1 MSSLSL
7 RNELIKVLAFGYKN
21 WIITKRNVFTLL
33 ELVFWPV
40 IWLVS
45 VGLMTHFLGLTQD
58 VIAFI
63 LVGVISL
70 SVVQVCQL
78 DVAYV
83 LLFDVW
89 SKSIKHT
96 FIAPI
101 KGLHLVLGSWFVGM
115 SRGSFVFLLLMGFA
129 YKAFN
134 FDFLKPGVPT
144 LLLFLLGLFINAA
157 LIGMTVCVLVLIF
170 GQRAEVAAWSLVS
183 LMLLICGIYYPT
195 SLLPQPFATLS
206 RGIPLTYFLEYFR
219 SFYGYEPG
227 TTNVLAKAYL
237 TSIVYFGLGLVA
249 LKTASERA
257 RVNGLL
263 LKLSE

>member
-1 MSSLSL
+1 M
-7 RNELIKVLAFGYKN
+7 IKVLAFGYKN
-21 WIITKRNVFTLL
+21 WIISKRNVFTLL
-33 ELVFWPV
+33 ELVFWPI

-45 VGLMTHFLGLTQD
+45 VGLMTHFLELKKD

-101 KGLHLVLGSWFVGM
+101 KGQHLVLGSWLVGM
-115 SRGSFVFLLLMGFA
+115 ARGSFVFLLLMGFA
-129 YKAFN
+129 YNAFN
-134 FDFLKPGVPT
+134 FDFMKPGLPT
-144 LLLFLLGLFINAA
+144 LLLFLFGLFLNAA
-157 LIGMTVCVLVLIF
+157 LIGMTVCVLVLLF

-195 SLLPQPFATLS
+195 TLLPPPFAALS

-219 SFYGYEPG
+219 SFYGYPPG
-227 TTNVLAKAYL
+227 TTHTLAKAYIS
-237 TSIVYFGLGLVA
+237 SIIYFGAGLLA
-249 LKTASERA
+249 LKIASERA
-257 RVNGLL
+257 RLNGLL